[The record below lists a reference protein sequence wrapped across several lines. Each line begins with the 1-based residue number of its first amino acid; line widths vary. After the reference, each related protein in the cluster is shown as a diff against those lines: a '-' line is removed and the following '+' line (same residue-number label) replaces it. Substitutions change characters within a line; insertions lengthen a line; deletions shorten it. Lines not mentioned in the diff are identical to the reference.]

1 MCQAKMLTTGALVI
15 LSLFWVLPFPL
26 RGAETLDQL
35 IAVAKKEGDLYFV
48 AGPGTFGGK
57 KGLA

>member
-1 MCQAKMLTTGALVI
+1 MRHARAINTGAIVI
-15 LSLFWVLPFPL
+15 LLSFLVLPFPL
-26 RGAETLDQL
+26 RAVETLDQL
-35 IAVAKKEGDLYFV
+35 IGAAKKEGDLYFV